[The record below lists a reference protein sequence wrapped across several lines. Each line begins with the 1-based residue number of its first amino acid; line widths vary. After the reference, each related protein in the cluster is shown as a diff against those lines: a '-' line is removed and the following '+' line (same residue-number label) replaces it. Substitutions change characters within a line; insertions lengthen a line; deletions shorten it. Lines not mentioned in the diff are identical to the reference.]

1 MNPIDL
7 RDVVAA
13 LVPALPVIALFM
25 SMIVGCL
32 VTRNWAAPRVRK
44 TRLARRLQEL
54 DAVRAGKHLAVVGK
68 TPTLLVSAGDGWFHG
83 AADRAVNLLRSP
95 SGRVA
100 AHVGACMERA
110 GKLALAL
117 DGVAPEHVVAE
128 ARRLHQHL
136 VGLHE
141 SLTRGDR

>member
-13 LVPALPVIALFM
+13 LWPALPIIALFM

-32 VTRNWAAPRVRK
+32 VTRNWSAPRVRK

-54 DAVRAGKHLAVVGK
+54 DAVRAGKHLAATGK
-68 TPTLLVSAGDGWFHG
+68 TPTLLIGDVSTGWFRA
-83 AADRAVNLLRSP
+83 AADDRLRSP
-95 SGRVA
+95 AGRVA

-117 DGVAPEHVVAE
+117 DGVAPDPLVAE
-128 ARRLHQHL
+128 ARRLYQHL
-136 VGLHE
+136 VGLHD
-141 SLTRGDR
+141 SLTGGGR